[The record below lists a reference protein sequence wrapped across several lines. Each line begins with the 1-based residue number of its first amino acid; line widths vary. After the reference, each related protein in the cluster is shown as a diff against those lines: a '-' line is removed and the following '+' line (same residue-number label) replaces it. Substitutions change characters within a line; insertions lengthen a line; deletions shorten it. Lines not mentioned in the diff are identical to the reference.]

1 MAKITTEKITD
12 IPETMLIPLYC
23 KAAETKLEKSI
34 INDLKAVDMVNR
46 IDYDFTRFNKVW
58 MSQLGV
64 AIRTMILDREVR
76 NFINRNKNVVI
87 VNLGCGLDTRIERL
101 NNTTFYKWY
110 DLDVPEA
117 IELRNKFFQ
126 ETETIHFIAKSI
138 FDYSWLDDINIQ
150 GGKPLLFVAEG
161 LFMYFEENDLKE
173 LLNKIA
179 ERFPNA
185 EILFESVGSMMVG
198 RSKQHDA
205 VRHTNGKAEFKWG
218 IKDGRIIEGWNEKIQ
233 YINQWAFF
241 DYHRERIKNGFMRF
255 LISLPWFK
263 KNMGSRIVHLKINNK

>member
-1 MAKITTEKITD
+1 MIKITTEKITD

-23 KAAETKLEKSI
+23 KAAETKQEKPI
-34 INDLKAVDMVNR
+34 INDPKAVDMVDH
-46 IDYDFTRFNKVW
+46 IDYDFTKFNKVW

-64 AIRTMILDREVR
+64 AIRTMIFDREIR
-76 NFINRNKNVVI
+76 NFINQNKNAVI

-101 NNTTFYKWY
+101 TNTAFYKWY

-117 IELRNKFFQ
+117 IELRNKFFN
-126 ETETIHFIAKSI
+126 ETESIHFIPKSI
-138 FDYSWLDDINIQ
+138 FDYSWLDEIKSQ
-150 GGKPLLFVAEG
+150 GKPLLIVAEG

-173 LLNKIA
+173 LFNKLT

-185 EILFESVGSMMVG
+185 EILFESVAPMMVG

-205 VRHTNGKAEFKWG
+205 VKHTNGKAEFKWG
-218 IKDGRIIEGWNEKIQ
+218 IKDGKIIENWNTKIQ

-241 DYHRERIKNGFMRF
+241 DYHRERVKNGFLRF
-255 LISLPWFK
+255 LVSLSWFK
-263 KNMGSRIVHLKINNK
+263 KNMGSRIIHLKINN